1 MTNDILTGIPVA
13 EGVIPESV
21 ENFSEAAM
29 YVIENTENEFNDLLD
44 EMGMLDENGVLT
56 ESAEEEALDEASLG
70 EVKDRFVETLE
81 SLWASIKKFFEKV
94 IKWFKDKAEKAR
106 AFLDEQVGKI
116 KDKAE
121 DVRQAGVIKKFG
133 DVKVDSIKKEDW
145 KKIPDVHTY
154 DVQKYVDKFGS
165 IASVCTAK
173 TNKAESKEA
182 IKDAKGIG
190 KEAYSDAAKDL
201 CSQFALNDSNV
212 NGVATMKQ
220 SIKNGAIGDKVK
232 VTAGDYTKFYNV
244 VLKNENQKFVKK
256 MYNDARKNIKD
267 AISIVKKLKNKK
279 NGSEVASLVGFLKTT
294 NQILHAAQA
303 TICEVLKQQFNEYTR
318 SLAFMARAAAKAER
332 KAKAKKKANASTE
345 FESLFGF

>member
-116 KDKAE
+116 KDKVE
-121 DVRQAGVIKKFG
+121 DARQAGVIKKFG
-133 DVKVDSIKKEDW
+133 DVKVDKIKAEDF
-145 KKIPDVHTY
+145 KKMPEVHTY
-154 DVQKYVDKFGS
+154 DVQKFVDKFGS
-165 IASVCTAK
+165 VAAGFAAKGTAK
-173 TNKAESKEA
+173 A
-182 IKDAKGIG
+182 DAKADVSGAD
-190 KEAYSDAAKDL
+190 KEEFTSLVKDL
-201 CSQFALNDSNV
+201 CAALAVGGSNV

-220 SIKNGAIGDKVK
+220 AIKSGAIGDKVK
-232 VTAGDYTKFYNV
+232 VTAGDYSKFYNV
-244 VLKNENQKFVKK
+244 VLKNENQKYVKK

-267 AISIVKKLKNKK
+267 AINAVKKIKNKK
-279 NGSEVASLVGFLKTT
+279 NGSSVATVVGFYKNV
-294 NQILHAAQA
+294 NQVLHAAQA

-318 SLAFMARAAAKAER
+318 SLAFMARAAAKVER
-332 KAKAKKKANASTE
+332 KEKAKNKKKANASTE